1 MPSDEVYTA
10 PLRALL
16 GLPVTGELEPT
27 AVTAAFK
34 QAMRQP
40 DVSNVEALRQAYAV
54 LRSPEAASAYMEEQ
68 QKKSS
73 FIGGKPALVITSRPR
88 YSTDQSGSKPAA
100 AGRPAYGFAVAK
112 GKRPSMED
120 ELVLGVPIER
130 AGCSPL
136 FAFGVFDGHGGSR
149 AAKLAARQLQAALSR
164 AAAAVSLQPLPEQ
177 KEEAGSSTGAA
188 SSTTVGEA
196 ALLPIATCVSAFE
209 ELEAKILLR
218 AEADQWERGN
228 DDGSCAL
235 VALVAPERRGA
246 VQLMQLGDCN
256 AMALECRRTAS
267 CEDRAAGGS
276 GSMDAVAAVR
286 DAGTAADADGEV
298 IPLTT
303 TSSSS
308 AASSSFSSSFSSSSS
323 SSSSSFTSA
332 TATASATA
340 SASASAS
347 ASAAAAVE
355 MAVSAHAATGEQL
368 LCPAHRPAEAAEAA
382 RLRAMGAEVSATG
395 RVNGLAV
402 SRCLGDRLIKEAR
415 PAVLLAVPEVIGVD
429 LATHFTMDPPQDPPR
444 DPAPDTAGASIGGG
458 GEGGGAASR
467 CDKDDEKEEAGCAGG
482 SGQGSADLADPDNA
496 APSPLAPP
504 PSPSPPSSRSSLLVL
519 ACDGLWDFLPPHAA
533 RETVDRIFRGLE
545 QGGSSTGG
553 SGSGGGGGGGGRG
566 GSTGASGGGASE
578 ASAEA
583 RLEQA
588 ARALVD
594 AALDRGSDDNVS
606 VVVVAL

>member
-303 TSSSS
+303 TSSTST
-308 AASSSFSSSFSSSSS
+308 SSSSSSSFSSSSS

-429 LATHFTMDPPQDPPR
+429 LATHLTMDPAQEVR
-444 DPAPDTAGASIGGG
+444 ASIGGG

-467 CDKDDEKEEAGCAGG
+467 CDKDDEKEEAGRAGG
-482 SGQGSADLADPDNA
+482 SGQGSADLADPDDA

>member
-308 AASSSFSSSFSSSSS
+308 AASSSSSSSFSSSSS

-355 MAVSAHAATGEQL
+355 MAVSAHAATGARL

-429 LATHFTMDPPQDPPR
+429 LATHLTMDPAQEVR
-444 DPAPDTAGASIGGG
+444 ASIGGG

-467 CDKDDEKEEAGCAGG
+467 CDKDDEKEEAGRAGG
-482 SGQGSADLADPDNA
+482 SGQGSADLADPDDA
-496 APSPLAPP
+496 APSPLGPAAVPVP
-504 PSPSPPSSRSSLLVL
+504 TFVPVL
-519 ACDGLWDFLPPHAA
+519 PAGARLRRALGLPPTAQP
-533 RETVDRIFRGLE
+533 RGETVDRIFRGLE
-545 QGGSSTGG
+545 QGGQWH
-553 SGSGGGGGGGGRG
+553 RWQ
-566 GSTGASGGGASE
+566 
-578 ASAEA
+578 
-583 RLEQA
+583 RQWRWRRWR
-588 ARALVD
+588 RAW
-594 AALDRGSDDNVS
+594 R
-606 VVVVAL
+606 